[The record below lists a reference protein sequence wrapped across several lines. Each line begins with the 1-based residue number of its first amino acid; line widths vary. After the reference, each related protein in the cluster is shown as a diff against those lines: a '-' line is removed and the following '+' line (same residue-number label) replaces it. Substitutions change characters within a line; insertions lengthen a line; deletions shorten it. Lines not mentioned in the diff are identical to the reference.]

1 MFDHDI
7 RKQPFN
13 ERLVEMIRGK
23 RENVF
28 SIMYDEP
35 QQIPQ
40 NPICV
45 QYNFKQK
52 PKTSFGIAFHNINTK
67 KWFVVE
73 PAMTIE
79 MRLILQGYYNV
90 NLLPFLIEQLYESEL
105 RAIAS
110 YNGNFPEFYKQIT
123 GSYPRDTLSEE
134 FWKRSHK
141 LIDEMVKRM
150 LAYRDHSGFVE
161 SQFIFPK
168 GRPDD
173 SEAYFL
179 TATREVEEETGIK
192 VLFENPDLSIRKL
205 SRHNVYNVSAPLTF
219 NETKVNPVIAS
230 LPEPDTLSTSYASV
244 VVNPP
249 KPIESEFN
257 GDGSHETTTDPDSE
271 MPHGDD
277 EEPNN
282 FIPEPVTAK
291 QNYWEHCR
299 ISIPGSTSLKDAY
312 LCKEYVS
319 HSHSDMTGKMYK
331 TTLWICV
338 FEGEDSKDILMTG
351 RQETRMGR
359 WISEEVLRSRFR
371 VQELYIKC
379 EATLNKYFPYLSL

>member
-1 MFDHDI
+1 MWLDYSMFDHDI
-7 RKQPFN
+7 RRQPFN

-23 RENVF
+23 RENIF

-35 QQIPQ
+35 HQIPQ

-45 QYNFKQK
+45 QYNYKQK

-105 RAIAS
+105 RTIAS
-110 YNGNFPEFYKQIT
+110 YNGNFPEFYRQIT
-123 GSYPRDTLSEE
+123 GSLPRDNLSEE

-141 LIDEMVKRM
+141 MIDEMVKRM

-161 SQFIFPK
+161 YQFIFPK

-192 VLFENPDLSIRKL
+192 VLFENPDVSIRKL
-205 SRHNVYNVSAPLTF
+205 SRHNVYQTDHLIKDALT
-219 NETKVNPVIAS
+219 NS
-230 LPEPDTLSTSYASV
+230 SSYASV
-244 VVNPP
+244 VIKNNIDPSTSANQNQ
-249 KPIESEFN
+249 EENS
-257 GDGSHETTTDPDSE
+257 TDPDSE
-271 MPHGDD
+271 ICQGSLDD
-277 EEPNN
+277 HLT

-299 ISIPGSTSLKDAY
+299 ISIPGSNSLKDAY

-359 WISEEVLRSRFR
+359 WISEDILRSRFR
-371 VQELYIKC
+371 VQELYVKC